1 MSLANTINFKLY
13 FCLQLKSSTFNTY
26 FMLESLITSKTRL
39 RLLIKF
45 FLNIANKGYLNS
57 LANEFGESTNSVR
70 KELNNLSSAGYLE
83 KHSENNKVI
92 YKANASH
99 PLFKIIQKIVH
110 KHLGIEE
117 ILETVY
123 NRIGDVKK
131 IMILGDYAKGID
143 SGLIEIL
150 IVGDNINKEYLDE
163 ISPKIELKIKRKVSF
178 FVSNKSLKQNS
189 LTIFEA

>member
-1 MSLANTINFKLY
+1 MFFLNTNL
-13 FCLQLKSSTFNTY
+13 STFVTCY
-26 FMLESLITSKTRL
+26 MLESLITSKTRL

-45 FLNIANKGYLNS
+45 FLNFANKGYLNS

-83 KHSENNKVI
+83 RHSENNKVI

-99 PLFKIIQKIVH
+99 PLFQIIQKIVH
-110 KHLGIEE
+110 KHVGIEE
-117 ILETVY
+117 ILETIY
-123 NRIGDVKK
+123 NRIGCVKK

-150 IVGDNINKEYLDE
+150 IVGDNINKKYLDE

>member
-1 MSLANTINFKLY
+1 
-13 FCLQLKSSTFNTY
+13 
-26 FMLESLITSKTRL
+26 MLDSLITSKTRL

-83 KHSENNKVI
+83 KHNENNKVI

-117 ILETVY
+117 ILEMII
-123 NRIGDVKK
+123 NRIGEIKK
-131 IMILGDYAKGID
+131 IMILGDYARGID
-143 SGLIEIL
+143 SGHIEVL
-150 IVGDNINKEYLDE
+150 IVGDNINEVYLKK
-163 ISPKIELKIKRKVSF
+163 ITPKIEKKINRKVSF
-178 FVSNKSLKQNS
+178 FVSNSTLKQKT
-189 LTIFEA
+189 LTIFEL

>member
-1 MSLANTINFKLY
+1 
-13 FCLQLKSSTFNTY
+13 
-26 FMLESLITSKTRL
+26 MLESLITSKTRL

-150 IVGDNINKEYLDE
+150 IVGDNINKN
-163 ISPKIELKIKRKVSF
+163 IWMK
-178 FVSNKSLKQNS
+178 
-189 LTIFEA
+189 

>member
-1 MSLANTINFKLY
+1 
-13 FCLQLKSSTFNTY
+13 
-26 FMLESLITSKTRL
+26 MLESLITSKTRI

-45 FLNIANKGYLNS
+45 FLNITNKGYLNS

-83 KHSENNKVI
+83 KHNVNNKVI

-99 PLFKIIQKIVH
+99 PMFKIVQKIVH

-117 ILETVY
+117 ILESVY
-123 NRIGDVKK
+123 DRIGDVKK
-131 IMILGDYAKGID
+131 IMLLGDYAKGID
-143 SGLIEIL
+143 SGVIEIL
-150 IVGDNINKEYLDE
+150 IIGNNINYEYLDQ
-163 ISPKIELKIKRKVSF
+163 IAPKIQKKIKRKVSF
-178 FVSNKSLKQNS
+178 FVSNKTLKQES

>member
-1 MSLANTINFKLY
+1 
-13 FCLQLKSSTFNTY
+13 
-26 FMLESLITSKTRL
+26 MLESLITSKTRV

-57 LANEFGESTNSVR
+57 LADEFGESTNSIR

-83 KHSENNKVI
+83 KYSESNKVV
-92 YKANASH
+92 YKANVSH
-99 PLFKIIQKIVH
+99 PLFKIIKKIVH
-110 KHLGIEE
+110 RHLGIEE

-131 IMILGDYAKGID
+131 IMLLGDYAKGLD
-143 SGLIEIL
+143 TGLIEIL
-150 IVGDNINKEYLDE
+150 IVGDNINRDYLDK
-163 ISPKIELKIKRKVSF
+163 IAPKIELKIKRKVSF

>member
-1 MSLANTINFKLY
+1 
-13 FCLQLKSSTFNTY
+13 
-26 FMLESLITSKTRL
+26 MLESLITSKTRL
-39 RLLIKF
+39 RLLVKF
-45 FLNIANKGYLNS
+45 FLNITNKGYLNS
-57 LANEFGESTNSVR
+57 LATEFGESTNSVR
-70 KELNNLSSAGYLE
+70 KELNNLASAGYLE
-83 KHSENNKVI
+83 KHNQNNKVI

-110 KHLGIEE
+110 KHTGIEE

-143 SGLIEIL
+143 SGFIEVL
-150 IVGDNINKEYLDE
+150 IVGDNINIEYLDS

-178 FVSNKSLKQNS
+178 FVSNKSLRQNS